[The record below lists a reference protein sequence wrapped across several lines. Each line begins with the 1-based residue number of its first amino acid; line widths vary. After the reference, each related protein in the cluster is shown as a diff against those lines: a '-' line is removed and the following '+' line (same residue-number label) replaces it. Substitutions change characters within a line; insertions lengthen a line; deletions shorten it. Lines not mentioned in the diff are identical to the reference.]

1 MQDSSPLLCPLCG
14 ARGASGPRAQPRP
27 GGVTA
32 WRPPRLRASGP
43 QLSISRG
50 ARASCP
56 FRLWLKPEDAEGFVA
71 RKPQALDIAMA
82 PVLSKDVADIEVPT
96 ARGLPRG
103 GRGSQLVGARKG
115 AAATAGPGK
124 EWETRETLP
133 PLEFC
138 GGGGGAAEKPAPRVG
153 WRGEEWESSAAGVS
167 FALGPGCLLRSR
179 GPKFLGGRD

>member
-1 MQDSSPLLCPLCG
+1 MEFGD
-14 ARGASGPRAQPRP
+14 A
-27 GGVTA
+27 
-32 WRPPRLRASGP
+32 
-43 QLSISRG
+43 I
-50 ARASCP
+50 
-56 FRLWLKPEDAEGFVA
+56 FRVVIGN
-71 RKPQALDIAMA
+71 
-82 PVLSKDVADIEVPT
+82 EVKST
-96 ARGLPRG
+96 
-103 GRGSQLVGARKG
+103 RKG